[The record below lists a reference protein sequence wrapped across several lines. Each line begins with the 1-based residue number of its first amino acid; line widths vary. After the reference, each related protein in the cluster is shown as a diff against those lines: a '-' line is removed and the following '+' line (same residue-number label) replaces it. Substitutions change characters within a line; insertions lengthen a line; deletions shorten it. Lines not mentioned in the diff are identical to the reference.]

1 MEDRYQVRENSCAH
15 ADLALAFEVVD
26 AIPSPPKV
34 LTWFSSKGDAEAA
47 AVMLNE
53 QYDLWKR
60 GEDTKRAIRKAARP
74 QKPAEEFEL
83 DPPEG
88 GFFDL
93 AVTGY
98 HAPHV
103 DATRIMKY
111 SNDLAPAS
119 RWNFSFYYPGQDVGD
134 HEMIICDEEVSAV
147 VVAMSQALTHLHEV
161 HDRNVYRKD
170 RRETA

>member
-1 MEDRYQVRENSCAH
+1 MEDRYQVRANPRAH
-15 ADLALAFEVVD
+15 GDLTFEVVD

-34 LTWFSSKGDAEAA
+34 LTGFSGKGDAEAT
-47 AVMLNE
+47 AVVLNE
-53 QYDLWKR
+53 QYDLWRRGANVKR
-60 GEDTKRAIRKAARP
+60 RISEWLTKP
-74 QKPAEEFEL
+74 EEEFE
-83 DPPEG
+83 
-88 GFFDL
+88 
-93 AVTGY
+93 VTGY

-103 DATRIMKY
+103 DATRIVKY

-119 RWNFSFYYPGQDVGD
+119 SWNFSFYYPGQDVGD

-170 RRETA
+170 RTETT